1 MSDVPDIGGIGREE
15 YVRLLCNG
23 YLIIG
28 KPIPEEFWD
37 EWEEIQAKDGVLTQA
52 EADRKLIELPTDPLE
67 VWVVLKDGNEF
78 QVLPTGPAKG
88 GEITL
93 SATTPFTGTVDHGRL
108 QRPDGTLLVT
118 FHIFCNAMTAGD
130 TVSVM
135 LDSAQMLKFLVP

>member
-1 MSDVPDIGGIGREE
+1 MTDIPGIGGIGREE

-37 EWEEIQAKDGVLTQA
+37 EWEVIQAKDGEMTQA
-52 EADRKLIELPTDPLE
+52 EADRRVVELPTDPLE

-78 QVLPTGPAKG
+78 QVLPDGPANG
-88 GEITL
+88 GSIKL
-93 SATTPFTGTVDHGRL
+93 SATTPFTGEIDYGRI
-108 QRPDGTLLVT
+108 QRTDGTLLAK
-118 FHIFCNAMTAGD
+118 FQIFCNAMVAGD

-135 LDSAQMLKFLVP
+135 LDSAQMLKFFSP